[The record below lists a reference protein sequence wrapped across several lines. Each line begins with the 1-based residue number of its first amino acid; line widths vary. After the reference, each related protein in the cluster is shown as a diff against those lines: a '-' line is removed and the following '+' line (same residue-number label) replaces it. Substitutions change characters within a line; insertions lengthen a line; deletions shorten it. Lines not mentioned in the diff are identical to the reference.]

1 MSAKAE
7 RPTWDEHQQQSPE
20 SGRERGEHPAR
31 GASVPGELPEGWSR
45 PRPEHV
51 PRPTYW
57 PLVLAFGLTFF
68 FWGFIS
74 TWIISAIGLVVF
86 GVALTGWI
94 GELRHGD

>member
-1 MSAKAE
+1 MSAKAR
-7 RPTWDEHQQQSPE
+7 RPSQGEQQRQRPE
-20 SGRERGEHPAR
+20 PDLDHGKHSAH
-31 GASVPGELPEGWSR
+31 GASAPGELPEGWSR